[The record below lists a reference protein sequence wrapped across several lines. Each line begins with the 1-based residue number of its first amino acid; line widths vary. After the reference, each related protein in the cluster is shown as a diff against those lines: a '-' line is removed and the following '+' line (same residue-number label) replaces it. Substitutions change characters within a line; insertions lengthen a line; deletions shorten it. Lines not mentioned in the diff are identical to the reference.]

1 MQTNTGDDCKFMIHQ
16 LCRSLVDALSL
27 STLGLDGVSAPEISK
42 ESRSMSVRVRVQ
54 WHCRR
59 EEKEY
64 FTAGDAA
71 LCCQG
76 RDWSDNGQ
84 ASRQWQST
92 RRWSNLIIISEGFL
106 LMRNGY
112 TIIDRSSS
120 SSSSTTLC
128 NITGQL
134 SVGRRVWKL
143 VTHQINQFLSFH
155 HHYIIS
161 NQKHH
166 CTALHCEYEAT
177 KMLMMDAMVCCISSV
192 AVQNGDW
199 KESADCRSNA
209 EGISTKA

>member
-1 MQTNTGDDCKFMIHQ
+1 
-16 LCRSLVDALSL
+16 
-27 STLGLDGVSAPEISK
+27 
-42 ESRSMSVRVRVQ
+42 
-54 WHCRR
+54 
-59 EEKEY
+59 
-64 FTAGDAA
+64 
-71 LCCQG
+71 
-76 RDWSDNGQ
+76 
-84 ASRQWQST
+84 
-92 RRWSNLIIISEGFL
+92 
-106 LMRNGY
+106 MRNGY

-120 SSSSTTLC
+120 STTTLC

-209 EGISTKA
+209 EGSLQRLKQSLIESGTQVNSRLVIISFNFSFSWTVDPSVLPVRPVKEKKMALEMIINIIVAIYTT

>member
-1 MQTNTGDDCKFMIHQ
+1 MH
-16 LCRSLVDALSL
+16 SL
-27 STLGLDGVSAPEISK
+27 SAPSGQMVWVRQRYQRNHDQCQSVSAYSDIVDERRRNILPRAMLHSVARAEIDLTMG
-42 ESRSMSVRVRVQ
+42 RQ
-54 WHCRR
+54 
-59 EEKEY
+59 
-64 FTAGDAA
+64 AG
-71 LCCQG
+71 
-76 RDWSDNGQ
+76 RQ
-84 ASRQWQST
+84 AGRQWQST

-112 TIIDRSSS
+112 TIIDRSS